1 MELRYLAPFFQNLS
15 TLLSFRCNVVRVLP
29 LKLKKTARGGLDQD
43 FHGPATGRVSVL
55 YSQRLSFR
63 NLWPVCK
70 RFCMTRKKA
79 LDAVALL
86 LVFDFLGVQG
96 VTYGA

>member
-15 TLLSFRCNVVRVLP
+15 TLLSFGCNVVRVLP

-43 FHGPATGRVSVL
+43 FHGLPRAGKCPLFAASVL
-55 YSQRLSFR
+55 PKLMSCLQTALYDDKESIGCAPWLS
-63 NLWPVCK
+63 LI
-70 RFCMTRKKA
+70 
-79 LDAVALL
+79 
-86 LVFDFLGVQG
+86 FLRVQG

>member
-15 TLLSFRCNVVRVLP
+15 TLLSFGCNVVRVLP

-43 FHGPATGRVSVL
+43 FHGPTAGRVSVL
-55 YSQRLSFR
+55 LFAASVLPKLMACLQTVLYDDKESIGCAPWLS
-63 NLWPVCK
+63 LI
-70 RFCMTRKKA
+70 
-79 LDAVALL
+79 
-86 LVFDFLGVQG
+86 FLRVQG